1 MPDGLVIA
9 EKENE
14 VEIEVSAA
22 DDAKVGEVKNVR
34 VSAKAELAGGPQK
47 SITPDATL
55 NILEK
60 S

>member
-34 VSAKAELAGGPQK
+34 VSSSAELAWEPQK
-47 SITPDATL
+47 SVAADATL
-55 NILEK
+55 NVLEK